1 MKMSWVVKGYMIF
14 VFIVGLCSSSYT
26 VYAKENEETIKTT
39 LLSAKQIAISIDMVP
54 DVFVIAVSPVRQT
67 LQIIHTSARLVGALV
82 SEAQNENYRKDL
94 QAVVGELNGYQ
105 QFREA
110 ILNTLKGKLSAE
122 IVEVPPLGSTAK
134 YANDRE
140 AQQDRMEQLHNKGFD
155 VLIDLKI
162 TCGIYGPEGEM
173 FFRWDGKLYDLAKEK
188 TLWQDKSVITPSVDF
203 RVNQPFNTY
212 FNPFKSNMFSPRLTT
227 TKDALTRWTDNNG
240 ENFKK
245 AQGYGIQLS
254 VSQLLG
260 AIQLDKSEDYYFACG
275 ISKLLTKKWKQA
287 VPHFEKAWSLNK
299 NNPTLGNAYLVAL
312 FKTKKIDD
320 AIKVGEEVIQSLNGT
335 SYSTTYYNLAYIFA
349 NKKKEFDKAKEYY
362 QKSVELSGKAD
373 EKLEKE
379 ISKLQKKQ

>member
-1 MKMSWVVKGYMIF
+1 MKMSWVVKGYIIF
-14 VFIVGLCSSSYT
+14 LSIAFCLFSCI
-26 VYAKENEETIKTT
+26 VYAERNDEVIRDVI
-39 LLSAKQIAISIDMVP
+39 LSAKQVAISIDTVP
-54 DVFVIAVSPVRQT
+54 DEFVIAVSPVRQT

-94 QAVVGELNGYQ
+94 QAVVGELDGHL

-134 YANDRE
+134 YMTDRE
-140 AQQDRMEQLHNKGFD
+140 AQQDRMKQLHNKGFD

-188 TLWQDKSVITPSVDF
+188 TLWRGESVVTPSADF
-203 RVNQPFNTY
+203 KVNQTFNTY
-212 FNPFKSNMFSPRLTT
+212 FNPFKSNMFSPRLKTT
-227 TKDALTRWTDNNG
+227 EDALTRWTNNNG

-245 AQGYGIQLS
+245 AQEYGIQLS
-254 VSQLLG
+254 ISHLLG
-260 AIQLDKSEDYYFACG
+260 ALQLDKSENYYFACG

-287 VPHFEKAWSLNK
+287 VPHFEKAWNLNK
-299 NNPTLGNAYLVAL
+299 DNPTPGNAYMVAL
-312 FKTKKIDD
+312 FKAKKIDD
-320 AIKVGEEVIQSLNGT
+320 AIKVGEEVIQSPNGK
-335 SYSTTYYNLAYIFA
+335 SYPTTYYNLAYIFA
-349 NKKKEFDKAKEYY
+349 TKKKDLDKAREYY
-362 QKSVELSGKAD
+362 QKTVELSGKAD

-379 ISKLQKKQ
+379 INKLQKKR

>member
-1 MKMSWVVKGYMIF
+1 MKMSWVVKGYIIF
-14 VFIVGLCSSSYT
+14 LSIAFCLFSCI
-26 VYAKENEETIKTT
+26 VYAERNDEVIRDVI
-39 LLSAKQIAISIDMVP
+39 LSAKQVAISIDTVP
-54 DVFVIAVSPVRQT
+54 DEFVIAVSPVRQT

-94 QAVVGELNGYQ
+94 QAVVGELDGHL

-134 YANDRE
+134 YMTDRE
-140 AQQDRMEQLHNKGFD
+140 AQQDRMKQLHNKGFD

-188 TLWQDKSVITPSVDF
+188 TLWRGESVVTPSADF
-203 RVNQPFNTY
+203 KVNQTFNTY
-212 FNPFKSNMFSPRLTT
+212 FNPFKSNMFSPRLKTT
-227 TKDALTRWTDNNG
+227 EDALTRWTNNNG

-245 AQGYGIQLS
+245 AQEYGIQLS
-254 VSQLLG
+254 ISHLLG
-260 AIQLDKSEDYYFACG
+260 ALQLDKSENYYFACG
-275 ISKLLTKKWKQA
+275 ISKLLTKKWKQT
-287 VPHFEKAWSLNK
+287 VPHFEKVWDLNK
-299 NNPTLGNAYLVAL
+299 DNPTHGNAYMVAL

-320 AIKVGEEVIQSLNGT
+320 AIKVGEEVIQSPNGK
-335 SYSTTYYNLAYIFA
+335 SYPTTYYNLAYIFA
-349 NKKKEFDKAKEYY
+349 TKKKDLDKAREYY

-379 ISKLQKKQ
+379 INKLQKKR